1 MGSNAAR
8 FVLAH
13 VKRAEGFK
21 VLDEERVQTRLGGGA
36 PGTLPR
42 DAVEETVE
50 AMDRFLRR
58 ARNGRDPRVVAVAT
72 SAVREAAG
80 RERLLGAIRRRAG
93 VDVRVLTGPQEARLG
108 ALAALESL
116 PLRHG
121 LVADLGGASLQ
132 LTRVRNGVIEATA
145 SVPFGAVRA
154 TRRFLRHDPPLSEEL
169 RALRSETRNALLPVL
184 PLAERG
190 ETMVGLGGT
199 VRALASMHLRAERRS
214 RRERHGLRLRQSDVT
229 AIRER
234 LEPLSARKRRK
245 IRGLKPERVD
255 IILAGAMVI
264 EETMLLGGYL
274 RLVVCM
280 RGVRDGLLL
289 RETFHRGAAR

>member
-1 MGSNAAR
+1 LGSNAAR
-8 FVLAH
+8 FVLAR
-13 VKRAEGFK
+13 VKPAKGFK
-21 VLDEERVQTRLGGGA
+21 VLEEERVQTRLGGGA

-42 DAVEETVE
+42 DAVEETIE

-58 ARNGRDPRVVAVAT
+58 ARNGRDPRVLAVAT
-72 SAVREAAG
+72 SAVREAAS
-80 RERLLGAIRRRAG
+80 RERLLGAIHRRAG
-93 VDVRVLTGPQEARLG
+93 VDIRVLTGRQEARLG

-132 LTRVRNGVIEATA
+132 LTRVRDGAIAATA
-145 SVPFGAVRA
+145 SVPFGAVRT
-154 TRRFLRHDPPLSEEL
+154 TRRFLRHDPPRPEEL
-169 RALRSETRNALLPVL
+169 RALRAETRSALLPVL
-184 PLAERG
+184 PPAARG

-199 VRALASMHLRAERRS
+199 VRSLASMHLHAERRS
-214 RRERHGLRLRQSDVT
+214 KRERHGLRLRQSDLIAV
-229 AIRER
+229 RER
-234 LEPLSARKRRK
+234 LEPLSARERRK

-255 IILAGAMVI
+255 IILAGAIVL
-264 EETMLLGGYL
+264 EEAMLLGGYL

-289 RETFHRGAAR
+289 RETFHRGAAL

>member
-1 MGSNAAR
+1 MKPA
-8 FVLAH
+8 
-13 VKRAEGFK
+13 KGFK
-21 VLDEERVQTRLGGGA
+21 VLEEERVQTRLGGGT

-58 ARNGRDPRVVAVAT
+58 ARNGRDPRVLAVAT
-72 SAVREAAG
+72 SAVREAAS

-93 VDVRVLTGPQEARLG
+93 VDVQVLTSREEARLG
-108 ALAALESL
+108 TLAALESL
-116 PLRHG
+116 PLPHG

-132 LTRVRNGVIEATA
+132 LTRVRDGGIAETT
-145 SVPFGAVRA
+145 SVPFGAVRT
-154 TRRFLRHDPPLSEEL
+154 TRRFLQHDPARPDEL
-169 RALRSETRNALLPVL
+169 RALRSETRSALLPVL
-184 PLAERG
+184 PPAERG
-190 ETMVGLGGT
+190 ETMVGMGGT
-199 VRALASMHLRAERRS
+199 VRALASIHLHAERQS
-214 RRERHGLRLRQSDVT
+214 KRERHGLRLRQSDVT

-234 LEPLSARKRRK
+234 LEPLAARKRRK

-255 IILAGAMVI
+255 IILAGAIVI

-274 RLVVCM
+274 RLVVCT

-289 RETFHRGAAR
+289 HETFYRGVVR